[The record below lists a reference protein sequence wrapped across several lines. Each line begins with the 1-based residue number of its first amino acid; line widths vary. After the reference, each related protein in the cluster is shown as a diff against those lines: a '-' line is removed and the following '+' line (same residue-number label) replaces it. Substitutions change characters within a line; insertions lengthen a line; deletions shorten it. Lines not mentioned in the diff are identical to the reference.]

1 MILCHFFQTDS
12 VFKHSDF
19 DNINELSQSEKK
31 YSYII
36 SKFLYAVYQNS
47 HQKCDSIL
55 QFLSHSFKKR
65 LLSLELTEELLVKS
79 IKRLY
84 DASQFEDALI
94 LQFMYLYRLAPS
106 QIYLLDFD
114 SFTNDRC
121 LTAIKEESSNYK
133 TTKVSI
139 SLLNDVNYYIV
150 YRKLTGNEIKY
161 WRRITHNGVILN
173 GKFIFTQKPKTIYN
187 RFNSG
192 FGGSIPWFNYSPKD
206 IITLSLRNYQ
216 NGEAKFLNL

>member
-1 MILCHFFQTDS
+1 M
-12 VFKHSDF
+12 
-19 DNINELSQSEKK
+19 
-31 YSYII
+31 
-36 SKFLYAVYQNS
+36 YAVYQNS

-133 TTKVSI
+133 TIKVSI

-206 IITLSLRNYQ
+206 IITLSMRNYQ